1 MDYRHH
7 RASAVAMGVGCGTV
21 RADRRDRRRAEYLQR
36 RKMGVPSGVRDVPGV
51 SRKQTGSIRGVCTG
65 NGRSAQFIL
74 AGWAVTYAS
83 AGLTL
88 YAIVILTVFHL
99 RILWYEEPRLAAGF
113 GAAWI
118 RYRENVRR
126 WL

>member
-1 MDYRHH
+1 
-7 RASAVAMGVGCGTV
+7 
-21 RADRRDRRRAEYLQR
+21 
-36 RKMGVPSGVRDVPGV
+36 
-51 SRKQTGSIRGVCTG
+51 
-65 NGRSAQFIL
+65 L